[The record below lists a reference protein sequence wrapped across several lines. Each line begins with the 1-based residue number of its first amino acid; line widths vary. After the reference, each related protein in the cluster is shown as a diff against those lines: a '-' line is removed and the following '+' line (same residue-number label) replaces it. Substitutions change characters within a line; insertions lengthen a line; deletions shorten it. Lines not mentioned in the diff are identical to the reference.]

1 MATRKKTRINTVS
14 IVITFVEFL
23 NVVKMYHWNT
33 RSYSEHKATDELY
46 EVLGKNIDKFVEIML
61 GDKRL
66 PTLKTKITIVNTNRV
81 EFMAVVNKFKIFTE
95 LSLRFKNDK
104 KQRDIKPTTPLNKII
119 PFLPIKFTK

>member
-1 MATRKKTRINTVS
+1 MDTRKKTRINTGS

-61 GDKRL
+61 GNKRL
-66 PTLKTKITIVNTNRV
+66 PTLKTKITIINTNRV
-81 EFMAVVNKFKIFTE
+81 EFMAIVNKFKIFLLKLNMAPDLMNVRDDILADVDQFIYL
-95 LSLRFKNDK
+95 LSQF
-104 KQRDIKPTTPLNKII
+104 
-119 PFLPIKFTK
+119 

>member
-81 EFMAVVNKFKIFTE
+81 EFMAVVNKFKIFLLKLNMTPDLMNVRDDILADVDQFIYL
-95 LSLRFKNDK
+95 LSQF
-104 KQRDIKPTTPLNKII
+104 
-119 PFLPIKFTK
+119 